1 METERRRRQI
11 ALSTLGSGVIVFG
24 AWSILKTLLYLWVT
38 PSAAALPDDISPEFA
53 HAAKIILNMMVGC
66 FLAAD
71 MGLRLYL
78 GLSARAESR
87 GRRKSAVYI
96 VLGAVMLLVNLYVMF
111 YTLLNIGQLRLEKQ
125 SEIDYYVSLFVD
137 TTSTAMLAELLYN
150 AVRLR
155 QLEKKQEG

>member
-11 ALSTLGSGVIVFG
+11 ALYTLGSGVIVFG

-38 PSAAALPDDISPEFA
+38 PDTAALPDDISPEFE
-53 HAAKIILNMMVGC
+53 HAARIIFYIIIGF

-78 GLSARAESR
+78 GLSARAESM
-87 GRRKSAVYI
+87 GRRKSAAYI
-96 VLGAVMLLVNLYVMF
+96 VLGSVMLLSNLYIMV
-111 YTLLNIGQLRLEKQ
+111 YTLLNAAQLRLEKQ
-125 SEIDYYVSLFVD
+125 SAIDYYVSFFVD
-137 TTSTAMLAELLYN
+137 STATAMLGELLYN
-150 AVRLR
+150 AIRLR